1 MNMPTLSAVD
11 ETTRFLRSQ
20 IVGLDRQVPVLG
32 GTHRPYTFL
41 DNAAS
46 TPSLLRVKETVNNL
60 LDWYASIHR
69 GTGFKSLIS
78 TEAYERSRELVA
90 EFVGADP
97 RQDVVIFGKNTTE
110 AINTLANAFPFEAGD
125 VVVVTLMEHH
135 SNDLPW
141 RCCARVEHFGVNPE
155 GQFDL
160 QAFDDLLKQFQ
171 GRVKIVSTT
180 GASNVSGFM
189 PPIHDMAEIAHRHGA
204 MILVDCAQLAP
215 HRSIDMGPADSPR
228 HIDFVSLSAHKMYA
242 PFGTGALIGPREFFD
257 QGRLNFR
264 GGGTIEVVT
273 LDEVYWAG
281 SPDRYEAGS
290 PNVIG
295 AAAMGA
301 AVKALTE
308 IGMDRIAEHEKLLT
322 TYAIEQFSRIPGV
335 SLYGCKDPQR
345 VEDRVGVIP
354 LMVDG
359 MPHGKTAAILSYEYA
374 IGVRS
379 GCFCAHPYVLNLLG
393 IDHDAFEHYKGQ
405 VLHHDRSEIPGLV
418 RISFGCYNTESEV
431 DLAAEALEAAASG
444 KYQGEYQLDR
454 SSGSYAP
461 VGFDARILD
470 EYFQL

>member
-1 MNMPTLSAVD
+1 MNQSILSAVD
-11 ETTRFLRSQ
+11 ETTRYLRSQ
-20 IVGLDRQVPVLG
+20 IVGLEQQVPVLD
-32 GTHRPYTFL
+32 GTLRPYTFL

-78 TEAYERSRELVA
+78 TEAYEHSRKLVA
-90 EFVGADP
+90 DFVGADP
-97 RQDVVIFGKNTTE
+97 AHDVVIFGKNTTE
-110 AINTLANAFPFEAGD
+110 AINTLATAFPFQAED

-141 RCCARVEHFGVNPE
+141 RCCAQVEHFGVNPE
-155 GQFDL
+155 GYFDL
-160 QAFDDLLKQFQ
+160 QAFEDLLKQYQ
-171 GRVKIVSTT
+171 GRVKMVATT

-189 PPIHDMAEIAHRHGA
+189 PPIHDIAEIAHRHGA

-215 HRSIDMGPADSPR
+215 HRAIAMGPVDSPR
-228 HIDFVSLSAHKMYA
+228 HIDFISLSAHKMYA
-242 PFGTGALIGPREFFD
+242 PFGTGALIGPREFFN

-273 LDEVYWAG
+273 LEEVYWAEA
-281 SPDRYEAGS
+281 PERYEAGS

-301 AVKALTE
+301 AVKALSE
-308 IGMDRIAEHEKLLT
+308 IGMERIAEHEKRLT
-322 TYAIEQFSRIPGV
+322 TYAIERFSRIPGV
-335 SLYGCKDPQR
+335 RLYGCQDPQR

-393 IDHDAFEHYKGQ
+393 IDHNAFEHYKGQ
-405 VLHHDRSEIPGLV
+405 VLEHDRSEIPGLV

-431 DLAAEALEAAASG
+431 DLAAEALETAASN
-444 KYQGEYQLDR
+444 KYRGQYQLDR
-454 SSGSYAP
+454 PSGSYAP
-461 VGFDARILD
+461 AGFDTRILG